1 MSLWFARYPKTPGYG
16 DRFESKR
23 RNTRSEQIES
33 ALPRK
38 AEIGILLKVRFA
50 PKAAVPQPLLRADKP
65 R

>member
-16 DRFESKR
+16 HRFETKR

-50 PKAAVPQPLLRADKP
+50 PRAVLH
-65 R
+65 